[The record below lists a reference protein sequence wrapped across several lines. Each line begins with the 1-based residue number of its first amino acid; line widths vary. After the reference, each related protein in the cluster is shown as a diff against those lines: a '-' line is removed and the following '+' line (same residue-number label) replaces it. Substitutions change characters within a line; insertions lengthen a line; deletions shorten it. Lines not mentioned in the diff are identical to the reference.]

1 MTRVFSLLLA
11 SFLATSLQAQSEDIT
26 VDELINNYLEAIGGA
41 ENWQKIE
48 SMTFAGMTQL
58 QGVYMP
64 ATVYYMRPKSFK
76 MVVDVMG
83 KTYIDCTHGD
93 EGWTVNPFMGSPAPQ
108 RKSRQDLEM
117 EVNREF
123 ENPFIR
129 YKEKGYE
136 AELLGEAQV
145 EGMATYQ
152 VKLTKEDGREYFY
165 FFDKTY
171 FLPVM
176 MRTFIRQGEME
187 GMPVEVYFSDY
198 EEVGDIVLAYSIE
211 QRLNGQVFMQITADS
226 IILNDPAITP
236 GMFAFPVEEKE
247 GQTKE

>member
-1 MTRVFSLLLA
+1 MLLA
-11 SFLATSLQAQSEDIT
+11 SFLAVYLQAQSRDIT
-26 VDELINNYLEAIGGA
+26 VDELINNYLEAIGGV

-93 EGWTVNPFMGSPAPQ
+93 EGWTVNPFMGSAAPQ
-108 RKSRQDLEM
+108 RKSPQDLEM

-123 ENPFIR
+123 ENPFIH
-129 YKEKGYE
+129 YKQKGYE
-136 AELLGEAQV
+136 VELLGEALV
-145 EGMATYQ
+145 EGMETYQ

-165 FFDKTY
+165 FFDETY

-187 GMPVEVYFSDY
+187 GMPIEVYFSDY
-198 EEVGDIVLAYSIE
+198 EEVGEVVLAYSIE

-226 IILNDPAITP
+226 IILNDPDIRP
-236 GMFAFPVEEKE
+236 EMFAFPKDAGADKEKE
-247 GQTKE
+247 